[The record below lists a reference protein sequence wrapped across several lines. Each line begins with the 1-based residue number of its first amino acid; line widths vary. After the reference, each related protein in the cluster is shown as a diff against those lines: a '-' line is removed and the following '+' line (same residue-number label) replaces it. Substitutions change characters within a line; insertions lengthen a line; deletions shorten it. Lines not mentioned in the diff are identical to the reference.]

1 MTRVL
6 IVEDEPPILNLLE
19 DFFVSE
25 GFDTLLARNGQ
36 AGVDLALSEQP
47 DVVLMDILLPLMD
60 GAEATRQL
68 KRDPRTSGI
77 PVVAMSANFLLL
89 ERIGDLPADDV
100 VSKPFD
106 LEDLLTIIR
115 EQCGGGGEVVAREV

>member
-1 MTRVL
+1 MTCVL

-19 DFFVSE
+19 DFFVGE

-47 DVVLMDILLPLMD
+47 DVVLMDIVLPLLD
-60 GAEATRQL
+60 GAAATRML
-68 KRDPRTSGI
+68 KGDLRTRDI
-77 PVVAMSANFLLL
+77 PVIAMSANFALLA
-89 ERIGDLPADDV
+89 RIGDLPADNV

-106 LEDLLTIIR
+106 LDELLGIVR
-115 EQCGGGGEVVAREV
+115 AKCGPVDERLVG